1 MYRQNDFIIYQPGDV
16 AKSPSGQYIPIPA
29 GSVGIA
35 DSRGLLC
42 ICKNDAE
49 LIRLSIFSRE
59 IQQEN

>member
-1 MYRQNDFIIYQPGDV
+1 MYRQNDFIIYQPGEV
-16 AKSPSGQYIPIPA
+16 VRTPCGQYTSIRE
-29 GSVGIA
+29 GEVGIA